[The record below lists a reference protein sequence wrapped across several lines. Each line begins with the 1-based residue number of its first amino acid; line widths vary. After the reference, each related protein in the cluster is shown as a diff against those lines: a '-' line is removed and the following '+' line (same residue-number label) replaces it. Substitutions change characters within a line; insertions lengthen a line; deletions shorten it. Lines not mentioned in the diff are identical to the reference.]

1 MDEGAD
7 IDTRAMSRFN
17 VGDQVALNSLV
28 ANFSNNGL
36 FGDVCNVCVMS
47 NINGMNLL
55 SLVIKDIV

>member
-1 MDEGAD
+1 
-7 IDTRAMSRFN
+7 MSRFK
-17 VGDQVALNSLV
+17 VGDQVALDSLV